1 MNALLQA
8 SFGRSST
15 LTARAARPAQL
26 DRCSSPAA
34 CSGQSTAS
42 SCRRPFSSSPA
53 RSQAAC
59 QRPDSAP
66 LQPLAG
72 SRSSSSYGVRQSHIA
87 RAHEGRSD
95 GDAGAT
101 VCDLGS
107 TTLYAIISLSGA
119 YRCLLSP
126 AVVENLV
133 IIGSGPAGYTAAI
146 YAARANLQPVVFEGA
161 AGAAVA
167 VVAVLAHG
175 GALSVASVAHAYTR
189 LCMAHD
195 LITHESV
202 VPACARMH
210 VGDCPFPCCRLPGRR
225 SARRSAYDHFRSRE
239 LSRWGICGST
249 SLPRDRWERLYQRS
263 FALHTTMHA
272 ADSTMFPFPGFPE
285 GITGP
290 DLMERMAAQ
299 VSQSSGARQ
308 LEIMVLEP
316 CFWIQSLSVT
326 SDAEI

>member
-34 CSGQSTAS
+34 CSSQSTAS

-59 QRPDSAP
+59 RRPDGCCSASP

-72 SRSSSSYGVRQSHIA
+72 SRSSSSYGVRRSHIA

-95 GDAGAT
+95 DDAGAT

-107 TTLYAIISLSGA
+107 TTLSACISLSGA
-119 YRCLLSP
+119 HRCLLSP

-161 AGAAVA
+161 AVA
-167 VVAVLAHG
+167 VVAVLVNGLCRIGCSCLHKIVHG
-175 GALSVASVAHAYTR
+175 GRNYSWDGCAC
-189 LCMAHD
+189 LC
-195 LITHESV
+195 
-202 VPACARMH
+202 
-210 VGDCPFPCCRLPGRR
+210 
-225 SARRSAYDHFRSRE
+225 
-239 LSRWGICGST
+239 
-249 SLPRDRWERLYQRS
+249 
-263 FALHTTMHA
+263 
-272 ADSTMFPFPGFPE
+272 
-285 GITGP
+285 
-290 DLMERMAAQ
+290 
-299 VSQSSGARQ
+299 
-308 LEIMVLEP
+308 
-316 CFWIQSLSVT
+316 
-326 SDAEI
+326 SDACG

>member
-42 SCRRPFSSSPA
+42 SCRRPLSSSPA

-59 QRPDSAP
+59 QRPDSASP

-72 SRSSSSYGVRQSHIA
+72 SRSSSSYGVRRSHIA

-119 YRCLLSP
+119 YRCLLQSWRTWLSS
-126 AVVENLV
+126 A
-133 IIGSGPAGYTAAI
+133 
-146 YAARANLQPVVFEGA
+146 AARQDTQQR
-161 AGAAVA
+161 
-167 VVAVLAHG
+167 
-175 GALSVASVAHAYTR
+175 YTR
-189 LCMAHD
+189 R
-195 LITHESV
+195 
-202 VPACARMH
+202 VPTSSQWSLKVRQVPPWRSLRCWRM
-210 VGDCPFPCCRLPGRR
+210 V
-225 SARRSAYDHFRSRE
+225 E
-239 LSRWGICGST
+239 LSLSH
-249 SLPRDRWERLYQRS
+249 RL
-263 FALHTTMHA
+263 
-272 ADSTMFPFPGFPE
+272 
-285 GITGP
+285 
-290 DLMERMAAQ
+290 LMLTQDCAWRM
-299 VSQSSGARQ
+299 
-308 LEIMVLEP
+308 
-316 CFWIQSLSVT
+316 T
-326 SDAEI
+326 